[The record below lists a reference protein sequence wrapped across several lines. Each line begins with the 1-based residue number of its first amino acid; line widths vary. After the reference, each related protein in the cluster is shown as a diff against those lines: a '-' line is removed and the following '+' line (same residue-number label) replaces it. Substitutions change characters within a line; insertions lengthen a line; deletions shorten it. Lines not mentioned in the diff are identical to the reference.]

1 MNFLSLK
8 RLHAL
13 ILLYGAGT
21 MVAQVLI
28 LRELLV
34 LAQGQELKLA
44 LGLWCWLLWVGL
56 GSLAGGRFTPA
67 GAGPG
72 RLGGLL
78 ALLGLLLP
86 ATILTGRALPTLA
99 RLPLGQSLPLSTTFG
114 LFFVL
119 LAPFGLVSGYFFP
132 SAVQV
137 LADTFAHLNGGTG
150 VPPVPRRLN
159 LLEPQGFHPQGMENP
174 PRPPSFKEGRLK
186 SPFGKGGFRRIW
198 FFTIKPAS
206 TKNGSL
212 TENRYDS
219 NKNPQGNTGRVYYLE
234 TLGAALGVAL
244 LQLIFIGRFANL
256 SLGLAVGF
264 LLALAPWLLAQPK
277 SLAARAVIALNL
289 LVLTA
294 ALASAPRLEVLSRAW
309 QWPGRQVIAT
319 IDSPYALL
327 SANREAEQISF
338 FANNLWQFTY
348 PDPLTAEHQVQLGL
362 LEHPHP
368 RRVLLL
374 GGGVAGLGAEI
385 LKTPSITHLDYV
397 ELDPFL
403 VNLAQDIIPG
413 VVNPNLDPRV
423 HLIYQ
428 DARRFLA
435 ITKNR
440 YDVILMAL
448 PEPKS
453 AQLNRFYTREFFR
466 TVSQKLAPGG
476 VFSFALPGT
485 ETSLH
490 PLRAAYLAMAYKT
503 LGQVFPDVV
512 AFPGGQTRFF
522 ASPSP
527 NSLATDPQVLVQRLQ
542 DRHLN
547 LQYVREYYLLQD
559 LSPWRRQYLNQ
570 ILRQQPVEINTDLTP
585 RCYFYDLVL
594 STVQED
600 LGVKEVFLALQKL
613 PALVPWTALVLATM
627 LAGIGVRR
635 RPGVHVLYQVVV
647 MGLGTMALEILVL
660 ILYQIRLGS
669 LYQELGVLVAAFM
682 AGMAAGSALGSRWSA
697 RYEPGPRLLA
707 GLQGGLAVLAAGLAL
722 WLQWGGSPVAST
734 WGFWTQSGYG
744 LILFAAGLGG
754 GGVFAVSATLW
765 AAIAPDVCGQGG
777 KLYAAD
783 LLGATLGTL
792 GVSLLVLPVWGIVPT
807 LCLVAFL
814 HAGAGVMALLPR
826 DL

>member
-1 MNFLSLK
+1 
-8 RLHAL
+8 
-13 ILLYGAGT
+13 

-86 ATILTGRALPTLA
+86 VTLLAGRALPTLA
-99 RLPLGQSLPLSTTFG
+99 HLPLGQSLPLSTTFL

-137 LADTFAHLNGGTG
+137 LAGSD
-150 VPPVPRRLN
+150 
-159 LLEPQGFHPQGMENP
+159 
-174 PRPPSFKEGRLK
+174 K
-186 SPFGKGGFRRIW
+186 SPQKA
-198 FFTIKPAS
+198 TA
-206 TKNGSL
+206 
-212 TENRYDS
+212 
-219 NKNPQGNTGRVYYLE
+219 RVYYLE

-244 LQLIFIGRFANL
+244 LQLLFIGRFANL

-264 LLALAPWLLAQPK
+264 LLALTPWLLAKPR
-277 SLAARAVIALNL
+277 SIAARTAITVNL
-289 LVLTA
+289 LVLAA
-294 ALASAPRLEVLSRAW
+294 ALVFAPRLELASRNW
-309 QWPGRQVIAT
+309 LWPGRQVIAT
-319 IDSPYALL
+319 VDSPYALL
-327 SANREAEQISF
+327 SAQREAEQISF

-348 PDPLTAEHQVQLGL
+348 LDPLTAEHQVQLGL
-362 LEHPHP
+362 LEHPNP

-374 GGGVAGLGAEI
+374 GGGVAGLSAEI

-397 ELDPFL
+397 ELDSFL
-403 VNLAQDIIPG
+403 VKMAQATLPG
-413 VVNPNLDPRV
+413 GAGQNLDPRV
-423 HLIYQ
+423 RLIYQ

-435 ITKNR
+435 TTPNR

-466 TVSQKLAPGG
+466 TVSQKLLPGG
-476 VFSFALPGT
+476 VFSFALTGA
-485 ETSLH
+485 ETSLN
-490 PLRAAYLAMAYKT
+490 PLRAAYLAMADNT
-503 LGQVFPDVV
+503 LRQVFPDVV

-527 NSLATDPQVLVQRLQ
+527 NVLTTDPQVLVQRLQ
-542 DRHLN
+542 DRRLA

-570 ILRQQPVEINTDLTP
+570 ILHQQPVEINTDLNP
-585 RCYFYDLVL
+585 RCFFYDLVL
-594 STVQED
+594 STVQAG
-600 LGVKEVFLALQKL
+600 LGVKEMLLGLQKL
-613 PALVPWTALVLATM
+613 PHALPWAALALATV
-627 LAGIGVRR
+627 LVGAGVRR
-635 RPGVHVLYQVVV
+635 RPGLNALYQVMV

-669 LYQELGVLVAAFM
+669 LYRELGLLVAAFM
-682 AGMAAGSALGSRWSA
+682 AGMAAGSALVSRWCD
-697 RYEPGPRLLA
+697 RHKNWPHLLA

-722 WLQWGGSPVAST
+722 WLE
-734 WGFWTQSGYG
+734 WGFSQGSSGSELPTQAGYV
-744 LILFAAGLGG
+744 LVLAAAGCGG
-754 GGVFAVSATLW
+754 GGVFALSAALW
-765 AAIAPDVCGQGG
+765 AKIEPDARGQGG

-792 GVSLLVLPVWGIVPT
+792 GVSLLVLPVWGIIPT
-807 LCLVAFL
+807 LSVVAFL
-814 HAGAGVMALLPR
+814 HAGAGLMALFPPGS
-826 DL
+826 